1 MLTVELDREK
11 DIVRKA
17 SSNFPGLETE
27 EALTGHRQTML
38 EFMGRQEA
46 KYAKQNGEIAGVLLF
61 FYRKQ
66 SIGRVYRRAL
76 PQEPFTR
83 SGALSRVI

>member
-61 FYRKQ
+61 FIENNLSGGYTGGRCRKNL
-66 SIGRVYRRAL
+66 L
-76 PQEPFTR
+76 PEA
-83 SGALSRVI
+83 GLCLG